1 MDGLF
6 PSTASTPL
14 PRKPKGELYATPAN
28 CTEALL
34 AVESFQGAVWEPAC
48 GNGAIVRVL
57 AAEGIATA
65 ATDLHDWG
73 FGTPGIDVETG
84 VDFLTT
90 TCLLAPNVVTNP
102 PFSLAE
108 EFAAHAQHLGA
119 RKVALFLRL
128 AFLEG
133 EARRKG
139 IFTTHPPC
147 RVWVMS
153 RRRTLW
159 RADDPNPRETGGT
172 MAFAWFVWERG
183 HKGAPVVGWLS

>member
-1 MDGLF
+1 M
-6 PSTASTPL
+6 SEVL

-34 AVESFQGAVWEPAC
+34 TVETFQGAVWEPAC

-57 AAEGIATA
+57 DAAGMTVE

-73 FGTPGIDVETG
+73 CGLSGR
-84 VDFLTT
+84 DFLAESV
-90 TCLLAPNVVTNP
+90 LRAPNVITNP

-108 EFAAHAQHLGA
+108 EFASHALELGA
-119 RKVALFLRL
+119 RKVCMFLRL

-133 EARRKG
+133 EGRRQG
-139 IFTTHPPC
+139 IFSTHPPS

-183 HKGAPVVGWLS
+183 HRGCPVIGWLS